1 MAFYQR
7 KQELSN
13 WNTKKAVIEFGL
25 WLSIWKQR
33 FNFDECS
40 FPNGKY
46 IKQGE
51 QRWHWCNFR
60 ALLTI
65 MHMCNTFEL
74 SICCAICIC
83 RLFRVLIRA
92 FLLLHRFQNMHS
104 TRSLSFHYWM
114 PFNEFVWCM
123 FFLAL
128 VCRCICHFEWIAL
141 LFCAP
146 IRIQQP
152 NRLHSLKIE
161 NRN

>member
-1 MAFYQR
+1 
-7 KQELSN
+7 
-13 WNTKKAVIEFGL
+13 
-25 WLSIWKQR
+25 
-33 FNFDECS
+33 
-40 FPNGKY
+40 
-46 IKQGE
+46 
-51 QRWHWCNFR
+51 
-60 ALLTI
+60 
-65 MHMCNTFEL
+65 MCNTFEM

-104 TRSLSFHYWM
+104 TRSLSTHYWM

-123 FFLAL
+123 CFLAL

-161 NRN
+161 INANDNKKLCPWNIVSVLNGKAEHTHTGKQTHSKVLPALASCHLSRFVSSS